1 MISPILFIVFTL
13 ALLIVALVFLFRP
26 YDYGASSQRLGK
38 IGNHPEFDPSD
49 DTEWRSVKI
58 RPGLGSC
65 RQAIALSRRIFL
77 PRDAPKLPL
86 SDCYEFNCTCH
97 YLFYGDR
104 RSGLDRRIE
113 LQKLA
118 GYLPDFNH
126 DRRQN
131 AGRRTG
137 DLAPA

>member
-1 MISPILFIVFTL
+1 MSPILLMIFAAI
-13 ALLIVALVFLFRP
+13 LLVIALVYLFRP
-26 YDYGASSQRLGK
+26 YDYGADLEQSSDSDPR
-38 IGNHPEFDPSD
+38 PYSDPSA

-65 RQAIALSRRIFL
+65 KQANDLSEQIFL
-77 PRDAPKLPL
+77 SKEAPQLPL
-86 SDCYEFNCTCH
+86 PGCHESNCRCH

-104 RSGLDRRIE
+104 RSGLDRRVE

-118 GYLPDFNH
+118 GYFPGLSKE
-126 DRRQN
+126 RRQSP
-131 AGRRTG
+131 GRRLG